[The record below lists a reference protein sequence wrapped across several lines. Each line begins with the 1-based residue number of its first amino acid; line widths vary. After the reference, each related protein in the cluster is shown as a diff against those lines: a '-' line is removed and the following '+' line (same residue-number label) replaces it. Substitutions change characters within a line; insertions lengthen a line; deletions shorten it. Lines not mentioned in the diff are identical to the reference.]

1 MRLRLRFGFV
11 FLAALVPIGAQT
23 PAPRPVLENT
33 GKPMRIPFRCTAEDM
48 RAAALTC
55 PAEHPC
61 PVYLELAG
69 LESLGSKLFVSGNLH
84 TESATL
90 SSILLVSSDSGKT
103 WTEPHERIPAAGL
116 DPFQF
121 IDFET
126 GWVGG
131 QSLGAV
137 PSDPFFLLT
146 HDGGKTWYSRPVFSE
161 AHREGAIDAFHFDS
175 KTHGTLW
182 VDRSQSGETGDRYET
197 YESLTGGES
206 WMLREAGSQRT
217 HKSARS
223 GPSDWRL
230 HTDTVTASY
239 RVERRAGPGWE
250 AVAAF
255 AVHAG
260 ECREEEPVFAPEPP
274 AGSEETP
281 ETSPA
286 PPVPE
291 KPPAVKKGR
300 R

>member
-1 MRLRLRFGFV
+1 MRLRFGFF
-11 FLAALVPIGAQT
+11 FLVALTPMGAQT
-23 PAPRPVLENT
+23 PASPAVIENT
-33 GKPMRIPFRCTAEDM
+33 GKPVRIPFQCTGEDM
-48 RAAALTC
+48 QASALTC
-55 PAEHPC
+55 PPEHPC

-69 LESLGSKLFVSGNLH
+69 LESLGSKLFLSGNLH
-84 TESATL
+84 TENATL
-90 SSILLVSSDSGKT
+90 FSILLVSSDSGKT

-131 QSLGAV
+131 QSLGTV
-137 PSDPFFLLT
+137 PRDPFFLLT

-161 AHREGAIDAFHFDS
+161 THREGAIDAFHFDS

-217 HKSARS
+217 HKGARS

-230 HTDTVTASY
+230 HTDPVTASY

-255 AVHAG
+255 VVHAG
-260 ECREEEPVFAPEPP
+260 DCREEEPAILPEPP
-274 AGSEETP
+274 ASSEETP
-281 ETSPA
+281 EISPA
-286 PPVPE
+286 PPVPG
-291 KPPAVKKGR
+291 KPPAVTKSR